1 MHSNYNTLPFD
12 KLLAKLMIKMAKAA
26 VFWLNA
32 FPPTRSIS
40 ATLSPQTLI
49 TGQEIDYHQHC
60 KYQFGEYAQT
70 NEEHDSSMHP
80 CTMGTLALIPT
91 GNVQGNFLFHELV
104 QQSCY

>member
-32 FPPTRSIS
+32 FPLTRSIS

-49 TGQEIDYHQHC
+49 TGQQLDYHQHC

-70 NEEHDSSMHP
+70 NEEHDSSMHHVP
-80 CTMGTLALIPT
+80 WVPLHLYPQAMRKGI
-91 GNVQGNFLFHELV
+91 FI
-104 QQSCY
+104 S